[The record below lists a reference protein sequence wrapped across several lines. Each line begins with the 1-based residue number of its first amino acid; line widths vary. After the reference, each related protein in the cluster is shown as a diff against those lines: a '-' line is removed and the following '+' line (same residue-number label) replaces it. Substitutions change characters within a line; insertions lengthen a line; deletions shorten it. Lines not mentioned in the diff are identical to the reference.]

1 MVNSDTDHFFQ
12 SLFHRYIKGLEDL
25 MRGIDFSFDNG
36 YGFYWNCYETSLRHG
51 GSYIDSSGWVNWKNY
66 NKPKKGIQNISNMW

>member
-12 SLFHRYIKGLEDL
+12 SLFHRYIKGLEEL

-36 YGFYWNCYETSLRHG
+36 DGFYWNCFETSLRHG
-51 GSYIDSSGWVNWKNY
+51 GSYIDSSGWVN
-66 NKPKKGIQNISNMW
+66 